1 MEGKQGSGSRN
12 LAHLCP
18 YGCRVKN
25 RSLVDRRVS
34 ARKPDASTLPRHR
47 NAWLPSCRSA
57 MNDQPPS
64 PIRDVA
70 AALLMLYRPKR
81 LCQRRSDRGAL
92 IPRIIALD
100 TLSVRERF
108 GCFDHPSSSQPLQ
121 SWPVSLLPDKP
132 RQSSTDLA
140 ADWRRSSL
148 YRPAAQLRARTIG
161 HGGHSCR
168 PHPRD
173 FRAQRWQFDLGATES
188 TFSKSRAAYRP
199 RDPARWVTWAG
210 QNCPQP
216 VRLVLMSCSQS
227 VAGKATEP
235 TIVTDDEHC
244 VGASARYSRPD
255 RHASVR

>member
-47 NAWLPSCRSA
+47 NAWLPSCWSSMR
-57 MNDQPPS
+57 DQPPS

-70 AALLMLYRPKR
+70 AALLLLYRPKR
-81 LCQRRSDRGAL
+81 LCQPRSDRGAL

-108 GCFDHPSSSQPLQ
+108 GCFDHPSLSQPLQ
-121 SWPVSLLPDKP
+121 SWPVSLLLDKP

-161 HGGHSCR
+161 HGGHSY
-168 PHPRD
+168 PHSQPTPTAGLSRTTLVVRA
-173 FRAQRWQFDLGATES
+173 FRSRRHGIHLLEKGRLPTEG
-188 TFSKSRAAYRP
+188 SRAMGDVGGAELSP
-199 RDPARWVTWAG
+199 TGSV
-210 QNCPQP
+210 
-216 VRLVLMSCSQS
+216 SC
-227 VAGKATEP
+227 
-235 TIVTDDEHC
+235 
-244 VGASARYSRPD
+244 
-255 RHASVR
+255 